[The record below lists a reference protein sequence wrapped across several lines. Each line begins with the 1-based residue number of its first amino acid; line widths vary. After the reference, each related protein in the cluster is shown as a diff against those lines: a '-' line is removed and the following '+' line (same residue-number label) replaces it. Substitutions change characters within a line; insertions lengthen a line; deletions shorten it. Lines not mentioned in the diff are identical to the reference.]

1 MLTEIKTKLEQI
13 EQSAAKKISAADTLS
28 ALESLRIEF
37 LGKKAEL
44 SDIMKLMGKLT
55 AEERPLL
62 GELANKTRAKIETE
76 LTEKKTTLAAAESQ
90 AKLVKEKIDVTEP
103 SANKRPRGGL
113 HPLNV
118 VLEEIKEIF
127 FGMGFSAEEGPEI
140 EDGYHNFDALNIPA
154 DHPARDEQDTF
165 YIADTE
171 SLMPNEKHGSSTNTE
186 QIRPGAAA
194 GKMLRTATST
204 VQIRHMEQNAP
215 PIRIIVPGR
224 VFRADTV
231 DATHSPLFNQI
242 EGLAVDK
249 GITFASLKGTLED
262 FCKSLYGDDC
272 VVRFRPHY
280 FPFTEP
286 SAELDIQCHACGG
299 KGCRMC
305 KNEGWIEVL
314 GCGMV
319 HPNVL
324 KTCGIDPDVYSG
336 FAFGMGL
343 ERLTMRKFGITD
355 LRLFYEND
363 IAFLRQFS

>member
-13 EQSAAKKISAADTLS
+13 EKSATEKIAAAATI
-28 ALESLRIEF
+28 AELEQLRIEF

-76 LTEKKTTLAAAESQ
+76 LAEKKSVLAAAEQQ
-90 AKLVKEKIDVTEP
+90 AKLIKEKIDVTEP
-103 SANKRPRGGL
+103 SANKNPRGGL

-118 VLEEIKEIF
+118 VLDEIKEIF
-127 FGMGFSAEEGPEI
+127 FGMGFSAAEGPEI
-140 EDGYHNFDALNIPA
+140 EDGYHNFDALNIPP

-165 YIADTE
+165 YFDT
-171 SLMPNEKHGSSTNTE
+171 N
-186 QIRPGAAA
+186 
-194 GKMLRTATST
+194 KMLRTATST
-204 VQIRHMEQNAP
+204 VQIRYMEQAKP

-249 GITFASLKGTLED
+249 GITFASLKGTLES

-286 SAELDIQCHACGG
+286 SAELDIQCHACEG
-299 KGCRMC
+299 KGCRVC
-305 KNEGWIEVL
+305 KGEGWIEVL

-363 IAFLRQFS
+363 VAFLKQFS

>member
-13 EQSAAKKISAADTLS
+13 EQSAAEKIAAADTLS

-62 GELANKTRAKIETE
+62 GELANKTRAKIETA
-76 LTEKKTTLAAAESQ
+76 LTEKKTTLSAAESQ

-103 SANKRPRGGL
+103 SANNRPRGGL

-140 EDGYHNFDALNIPA
+140 EDGYHNFDALNITA

-165 YIADTE
+165 YFDA
-171 SLMPNEKHGSSTNTE
+171 N
-186 QIRPGAAA
+186 
-194 GKMLRTATST
+194 KMLRTATST

-262 FCKSLYGDDC
+262 FCKSLYGSDC